1 MAIYGTG
8 SNVNQ
13 TVSVNAAT
21 YGNGGN
27 NYVASITVD
36 GNKRISAI
44 NTSSIT
50 ATLASNSTVGTVGS
64 YAFMQQ
70 SSGNTQYAP
79 GATLA
84 GSSLR
89 YSDATGQTHSD
100 TPSGNWRCMGYD
112 SGSALTNAGSVSG
125 PNVASAS
132 GSFGS
137 GNIQGDITVP
147 LDDFNVTGNTG
158 TIPTDDLN
166 FTGNTGTIPIDDHN
180 VTGNVQGNNS
190 VNYSGNIQGGKG
202 GSFSVNRTIPVDDNN
217 ITGNIQG
224 DTSTTVSGNIQ
235 GDTSASISGNIQGN
249 QTIATDDLNV
259 AGNVSVNVNLNSVTV
274 NTVVAYS
281 STLWLR
287 YS

>member
-1 MAIYGTG
+1 MALYGTG

-13 TVSVNAAT
+13 TVSVNAGT
-21 YGNGGN
+21 YAGSGN
-27 NYVASITVD
+27 NYIRGITVD
-36 GNKRISAI
+36 ANKRISAI
-44 NTSSIT
+44 NTASIT
-50 ATLASNSTVGTVGS
+50 ATLGSNSTVGTVGS

-70 SSGNTQYAP
+70 ASGNTQYAP

-89 YSDATGQTHSD
+89 YSDATGQKHST
-100 TPSGNWRCMGYD
+100 TPDGSWRCMGYD
-112 SGSALTNAGSVSG
+112 SGAALTNAGSVSG

-166 FTGNTGTIPIDDHN
+166 FTGNTGTIPIDDFN

-224 DTSTTVSGNIQ
+224 DTSASVSGNIQ